1 MGREAKMKEK
11 ILRVRESML
20 VFLTH
25 KIALPMLK
33 LVRRPNVFTY
43 NAEDLDALPPG
54 TLGNDLF
61 VFLTQRNL
69 PLLKHY
75 ARHDLKHVLLGY
87 DTTEE
92 GEACLQSFMLGN
104 GRVSFPVLATVIYS
118 FLTMPEYWGKMK
130 KAFLMGK
137 ESNSIHSWRWNDI
150 LQMPTEELRKKIFM
164 KNKNTTSRPFS

>member
-1 MGREAKMKEK
+1 MKKRVKK
-11 ILRVRESML
+11 IRESVL

-25 KIALPMLK
+25 RIALPMLK
-33 LVRRPNVFTY
+33 VMRKPNEFAY
-43 NAEDLDALPPG
+43 SEKQLESLQPG

-61 VFLTQRNL
+61 LFLKQRNL

-104 GRVSFPVLATVIYS
+104 GRISFPVLATVGYS
-118 FLTMPEYWGKMK
+118 ILTMPEYWSKMK
-130 KAFLMGK
+130 DAYQQGK
-137 ESNSIHSWRWNDI
+137 KSNSIHDWKWNEI
-150 LQMPTEELRKKIFM
+150 IKVKTTELRKQI
-164 KNKNTTSRPFS
+164 NKGN

>member
-1 MGREAKMKEK
+1 MNWQLKKLREK
-11 ILRVRESML
+11 VL

-33 LVRRPNVFTY
+33 LFRRPNAFPYT
-43 NAEDLDALPPG
+43 EQELQSLPAG
-54 TLGNDLF
+54 TIGNDLF
-61 VFLTQRNL
+61 RFLKQRDL

-104 GRVSFPVLATVIYS
+104 GRLSFPVLATVVYGFI
-118 FLTMPEYWGKMK
+118 TMPEYHDKMK
-130 KAFLMGK
+130 CAYYKGRN
-137 ESNSIHSWRWNDI
+137 SNSIHGWNWSEIVQLKTAD
-150 LQMPTEELRKKIFM
+150 LRTKVFCNEGRL
-164 KNKNTTSRPFS
+164 NKDS

>member
-1 MGREAKMKEK
+1 MKNRLIKLREY
-11 ILRVRESML
+11 IL

-33 LVRRPNVFTY
+33 IVRRPNAFPYT
-43 NAEDLDALPPG
+43 ESELRSLPAG

-61 VFLTQRNL
+61 YFLEKRDL

-104 GRVSFPVLATVIYS
+104 GRISFPVLATVMYS
-118 FLTMPEYWGKMK
+118 FITMPEYWSKMK
-130 KAFLMGK
+130 MAFLQGK
-137 ESNSIHSWRWNDI
+137 KSDPIHLWEWNK
-150 LQMPTEELRKKIFM
+150 LLKEPTEELRKKIF
-164 KNKNTTSRPFS
+164 R

>member
-1 MGREAKMKEK
+1 MKRSVIKIRET
-11 ILRVRESML
+11 IL

-33 LVRRPNVFTY
+33 LVRRPNEFTCS
-43 NAEDLDALPPG
+43 EDELRSLPPG

-61 VFLTQRNL
+61 VFLKHRKL
-69 PLLKHY
+69 PLLNHY

-104 GRVSFPVLATVIYS
+104 GRISFPVLATVTYS
-118 FLTMPEYWGKMK
+118 CLTMPEHWSKIKNAYLQGKK
-130 KAFLMGK
+130 
-137 ESNSIHSWRWNDI
+137 SNPIHQWKWNDI
-150 LQMPTEELRKKIFM
+150 LKEKTEDLRRKIVAG
-164 KNKNTTSRPFS
+164 S